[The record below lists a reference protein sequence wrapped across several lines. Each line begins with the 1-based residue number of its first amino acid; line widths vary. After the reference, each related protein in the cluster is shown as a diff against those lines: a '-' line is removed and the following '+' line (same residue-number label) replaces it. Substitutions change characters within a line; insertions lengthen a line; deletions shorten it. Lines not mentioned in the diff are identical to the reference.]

1 MIGGFFAIL
10 DDIAVLLDDMAAATK
25 MATQKTAGILV
36 DDLAVNANKSAN
48 FSANREL
55 HVLFKIAKGSL
66 FNKIIILPLAF
77 LLSYFLPSF
86 IVPILLLGGAYLSF
100 EGMENIKHYLTHK
113 KNTEEPE
120 EIISHKKS
128 GRDIV
133 LEEKNKIKSAIFT
146 DFILSI
152 EIVFLAL
159 GTVINQPF
167 SIQLIV
173 VSIVALLA
181 TIAVYGIVG
190 ILIRLD
196 DVGLWLIKKEIK
208 KTGLFL
214 VNVLPKIIVFLSV
227 AGTLA
232 MLLVGG
238 SLFVHNIHY
247 LHELIEP
254 NIPLLIGEF
263 LVGCVVGFIIVIVF
277 ELALIIKSKLFK
289 KD

>member
-55 HVLFKIAKGSL
+55 YVLFQIAKGSL

-113 KNTEEPE
+113 KNTEESE

-196 DVGLWLIKKEIK
+196 DVGLWLIKKNIQ

-263 LVGCVVGFIIVIVF
+263 LVGCVVGFIIVTVF
-277 ELALIIKSKLFK
+277 EITLIIKSKLFK

>member
-10 DDIAVLLDDMAAATK
+10 DDIVLLLDDTAAATK

-55 HVLFKIAKGSL
+55 YVLFQIAKGSL

-77 LLSYFLPSF
+77 LLSYFLPSL
-86 IVPILLLGGAYLSF
+86 IIPILLLGGAYLSF
-100 EGMENIKHYLTHK
+100 EGMENIKHYIKHRKDK
-113 KNTEEPE
+113 KEKIKEV
-120 EIISHKKS
+120 IIKKS
-128 GRDIV
+128 EEE
-133 LEEKNKIKSAIFT
+133 LLKEEKAKIKSAIFT

-167 SIQLIV
+167 ATQLIV
-173 VSIVALLA
+173 VSIVALIA

-196 DVGLWLIKKEIK
+196 DVGIWLIKKDIK
-208 KTGLFL
+208 KVGLFL
-214 VNVLPKIIVFLSV
+214 VNALPKIIVFLSV

-238 SLFVHNIHY
+238 SLFVHNIHD
-247 LHELIEP
+247 LHILIDQ
-254 NIPLLIGEF
+254 NINLLLGEF
-263 LVGCVVGFIIVIVF
+263 LVGCTVGFILVTIF
-277 ELALIIKSKLFK
+277 ELGHRLQNSYK
-289 KD
+289 K

>member
-10 DDIAVLLDDMAAATK
+10 DDIALLLDDTAAATK

-36 DDLAVNANKSAN
+36 DDLAVNANKSSN

-55 HVLFKIAKGSL
+55 YVLFQIAKGSL
-66 FNKIIILPLAF
+66 LNKVIILPLAF
-77 LLSYFLPSF
+77 LLSYFLPSL

-100 EGMENIKHYLTHK
+100 EGMENIKHYLENRYNKEEKQVKEVVVK
-113 KNTEEPE
+113 K
-120 EIISHKKS
+120 H
-128 GRDIV
+128 GRDHV
-133 LEEKNKIKSAIFT
+133 QEEKNKIKSAIFT

-159 GTVINQPF
+159 GTVINEPF
-167 SIQLIV
+167 ITQLIV
-173 VSIVALLA
+173 VSIVSLLA

-196 DVGLWLIKKEIK
+196 DVGLWLIKKDIK
-208 KTGLFL
+208 KIGLFL
-214 VNVLPKIIVFLSV
+214 VNALPKIIVILSV
-227 AGTLA
+227 GGTLA

-247 LHELIEP
+247 LHSLVEANMPLI
-254 NIPLLIGEF
+254 LGEF
-263 LVGCVVGFIIVIVF
+263 LVGCLVGIVIVTVF
-277 ELALIIKSKLFK
+277 EVFK
-289 KD
+289 NYSSVTK